1 MQRNGT
7 VIARQTLWLE
17 TKISLWKFFTSV
29 KLAIVLISLIVL
41 FGLVGTLIPQEKFT
55 REVDYIS
62 KYGLKG
68 YQIIKTLQLN
78 NVFHSWYFK
87 FLVLLFVLNLM
98 ACTYKRLQASLNYYK
113 TPMVRKSPQAM
124 ADMKLN
130 ACFEFEGVNADAWK
144 ERALKAL
151 RAKRYRVKDL
161 GDQLLAEKWRW
172 ERFGIDV
179 FHVSLLIFIFGLI
192 LTNTLGFETIHIA
205 HKGEV
210 FKAPG
215 ADFYVRVDKFW
226 SENYRGSEKIS
237 DWKTQLTIL
246 ENNKEVRTAVI
257 EVNQPFTYRG
267 ISFYQAAFGNDWQG
281 AADLTIKAERADGK
295 ELGEFGAKVKDG
307 FSIPN
312 EKLFVR
318 VGAFLPDFALTEDG
332 RAYSR
337 TQRLNNPA
345 AYLEVYD
352 DKGTPLFRTWT
363 FAFYPSLQH
372 VVKESPYRFYLMGY
386 KAPEFTGLEISYDP
400 GIPIVYSAFALMI
413 LMLLVHLYFKHRQI
427 WVHIDA
433 TNRRVLLGAKAR
445 KYHSTGFE
453 NEFRGIIKRIT
464 ETRVSKFSSS
474 QVDRSRI

>member
-1 MQRNGT
+1 MRNGT
-7 VIARQTLWLE
+7 LTAQQALWAE
-17 TKISLWKFFTSV
+17 TKNALWKFFTSV

-68 YQIIKTLQLN
+68 YQIIKALKLN
-78 NVFHSWYFK
+78 NVFYSWYFK
-87 FLVLLFVLNLM
+87 FVGLLFVMNLS
-98 ACTYKRLQASLNYYK
+98 ACTYKRLRASLNYYK
-113 TPMVRKSPQAM
+113 TPMVRKSPQAI
-124 ADMKLN
+124 AEMKLK
-130 ACFEFEGVNADAWK
+130 ACVELAGVEAGALK
-144 ERALKAL
+144 ARALQAL
-151 RAKRYRVKDL
+151 RAKHYRVEDV

-192 LTNTLGFETIHIA
+192 ITNTLGFETMKIA
-205 HKGEV
+205 HKGDV

-226 SENYRGSEKIS
+226 SENYRGSQKVS

-246 ENNKEVRTAVI
+246 EDDKEVRTAVI
-257 EVNQPFTYRG
+257 EVNQPFTYKG

-281 AADLTIKAERADGK
+281 AAKVTIKIERTSDNK
-295 ELGEFGAKVKDG
+295 ELGEFSAKVKGG
-307 FSIPN
+307 FSIPD

-337 TQRLNNPA
+337 TQRLKNPA
-345 AYLEVYD
+345 AYLEIYD
-352 DKGTPLFRTWT
+352 DKGTLFSRTWT
-363 FAFYPSLQH
+363 FAFYPNLQH
-372 VVKESPYRFYLMGY
+372 LIKDSQYRFYLTGY
-386 KAPEFTGLEISYDP
+386 TAPEFTGLEISYDP
-400 GIPIVYSAFALMI
+400 GIPIVYSAFAMMI
-413 LMLLVHLYFKHRQI
+413 LMLLAHLYFKHRQI
-427 WVHIDA
+427 WVQIDGA
-433 TNRRVLLGAKAR
+433 NGRILLGGKAR

-453 NEFRGIIKRIT
+453 HEFHGIIKKIAANR
-464 ETRVSKFSSS
+464 
-474 QVDRSRI
+474 